1 MQRQQETT
9 WTHADGILLKLSSGD
24 NRLTRFTIPAAAF
37 SREKLAALAE
47 AIQDALADPAIKALD
62 EPPPPRPQIDQFAV
76 DRIESAARFSPPPH
90 GILPNAIEGAA
101 PPSVTAATSAALV
114 ERYNERQEL

>member
-9 WTHADGILLKLSSGD
+9 WTHADAILLKLSSFD
-24 NRLTRFTIPAAAF
+24 NRLTRFSIPAAAF

-47 AIQDALADPAIKALD
+47 AIQNALADPAIKALD
-62 EPPPPRPQIDQFAV
+62 EPPPPRPQIDQAAV

-90 GILPNAIEGAA
+90 GILPNAIEEAS